1 MKQQTTRNFQG
12 SATGIII
19 TCVHIDFTKIQYF
32 NPFLSLQFYLFWHI
46 DYNIMAPDFISSS
59 L

>member
-12 SATGIII
+12 SDTGIII
-19 TCVHIDFTKIQYF
+19 TCV
-32 NPFLSLQFYLFWHI
+32 QFYLFWPI